1 MNNLVLGLFMK
12 FLATCAFCYAT
23 VLANSAFAV
32 EDIEKSEN
40 NQFNP
45 EPPQKISLPNFDKH
59 YEIEKSENNQF
70 TPEAPQ
76 RISLPNFDKV
86 EVPIIETPVVEN
98 LAEV

>member
-12 FLATCAFCYAT
+12 FLATCVFCYAT

-32 EDIEKSEN
+32 EDIKKSEN

-59 YEIEKSENNQF
+59 YEFAIGKHDKKDV
-70 TPEAPQ
+70 Q
-76 RISLPNFDKV
+76 RCARSISLSRLNM
-86 EVPIIETPVVEN
+86 
-98 LAEV
+98 L